1 LNNPQQAKEQTNVS
15 EQNNQRVVEEIYA
28 AFGRGDVEFILNAL
42 ADEFDWYF
50 PQEGKIPWSG
60 RRKSREEVG
69 QFFTEI
75 VSNADVELFEPQ
87 QFVAQGD
94 QVVVFGRERLRLKA
108 TGKAYD
114 ADWAHKW
121 TILDGKVVAWREYTD
136 TAAVVEAV
144 KV

>member
-1 LNNPQQAKEQTNVS
+1 MS
-15 EQNNQRVVEEIYA
+15 EQNNQRVIEEIYA

-42 ADEFDWYF
+42 ADKFDWYL

-60 RRKSREEVG
+60 RRKTREEVS

-94 QVVVFGRERLRLKA
+94 QVVVFGRERVRLKA
-108 TGKAYD
+108 TGRAYD
-114 ADWAHKW
+114 TDWAHKW
-121 TILDGKVVAWREYTD
+121 TIRDGKVAGWREYSD
-136 TAAVVEAV
+136 TAAVIEAM
-144 KV
+144 KG